1 MKMYKFIVL
10 FLFVASFGWGY
21 LKDDVK
27 DPYALDY
34 NKVVINLP
42 VTHTKYLDD
51 KVLALG
57 EKYLAEDLLV
67 ELQKQGFEVKNY
79 AWEDTYSNR
88 NFGEGF
94 ELMMRGWPELQLP
107 GYHNF
112 VDKDRIL
119 VLYETIPYKLDEV
132 TNVDIVFTG
141 SLKRDKEYKKMG
153 LNSYFIPQFTRLEK
167 FYPAYDE
174 KYKSRLLFVGNN
186 WSMEGVVRKTIQY
199 SMNNNFELS
208 IYGDGWDEILDEER
222 KDWIKA
228 IQVPNDELKYYYS
241 SADIVFND
249 TREDMIEAGYIS
261 NRIFDATAAGAFVIS
276 DYIKEVEEIYGD
288 SIVMYKNEQE
298 FVELVNYYLE
308 HPEERKQK
316 AERAHKITVENF
328 GAEKTIKKMADV
340 MREYVKKVRK

>member
-1 MKMYKFIVL
+1 M
-10 FLFVASFGWGY
+10 
-21 LKDDVK
+21 
-27 DPYALDY
+27 
-34 NKVVINLP
+34 
-42 VTHTKYLDD
+42 
-51 KVLALG
+51 
-57 EKYLAEDLLV
+57 
-67 ELQKQGFEVKNY
+67 
-79 AWEDTYSNR
+79 
-88 NFGEGF
+88 
-94 ELMMRGWPELQLP
+94 
-107 GYHNF
+107 
-112 VDKDRIL
+112 
-119 VLYETIPYKLDEV
+119 
-132 TNVDIVFTG
+132 NVDIVFTG

-153 LNSYFIPQFTRLEK
+153 INSYFIPQFTRLEK

-208 IYGDGWDEILDEER
+208 IYGGGWDEILGEER